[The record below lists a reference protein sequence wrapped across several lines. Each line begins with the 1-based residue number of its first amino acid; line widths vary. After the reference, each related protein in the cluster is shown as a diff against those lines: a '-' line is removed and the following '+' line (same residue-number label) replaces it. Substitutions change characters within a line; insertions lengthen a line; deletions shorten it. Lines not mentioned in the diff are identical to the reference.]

1 MGALVLAVLD
11 ALAWTVLSTLL
22 LLLGLQLVSAVMPSV
37 ARELMIAGCVEVAAF
52 TFVSLWL
59 VRDARSGTGAARALG
74 LGRAPAGLLAI
85 GVALGVCLH
94 GPADALEWL
103 GRKIWPVEAAEL
115 VERAR
120 RLAPASR
127 GQRAAVFAVAAVLA
141 PFVEELLFRGAL
153 FRRLRAH
160 VPLMSTVAITAV
172 CFSLSHL
179 EPRIWP
185 ALVIVGLAL
194 GALRALGYGLWPC
207 FLLHAAFNATTLL
220 VAFGHPTTEAEIV
233 SAVPSLP
240 VVLTGTV
247 VSGALLLV
255 ALRRYGAAMP
265 ERP

>member
-1 MGALVLAVLD
+1 MLAVLD

-22 LLLGLQLVSAVMPSV
+22 LLLGLQVVSALFPSM
-37 ARELMIAGCVEVAAF
+37 ARELIVAGCVEVAAF
-52 TFVSLWL
+52 VFVSLWL
-59 VRDARSGTGAARALG
+59 VRDARSGLGSARALG
-74 LGRAPAGLLAI
+74 LGGAPAGLLAI
-85 GVALGVCLH
+85 GIALGVCLH

-103 GRKIWPVEAAEL
+103 GRKIWPVDAAEL

-120 RLAPASR
+120 RLAPASW

-160 VPLMSTVAITAV
+160 VPLMSTVAITSV

-185 ALVIVGLAL
+185 ALVVVGFAL
-194 GALRALGYGLWPC
+194 GALRALGHGLWPC

-220 VAFGHPTTEAEIV
+220 VAFGHPTTETQIV
-233 SAVPSLP
+233 SAVPSIP
-240 VVLTGTV
+240 VVLTGTFISAGLV
-247 VSGALLLV
+247 LL
-255 ALRRYGAAMP
+255 ALRRYGAAAT
-265 ERP
+265 ERT